1 MMIYGTVPAEFE
13 MTQSDEASLSILWGN
28 QLMSKNLFP
37 LGFFS
42 YLLACDSLKWHV
54 MFTVLH
60 LRISESFTVGIN
72 PAETFCLHSGLS
84 QTQIKMN
91 SHMWASCDFI

>member
-1 MMIYGTVPAEFE
+1 MIYGTVPAEFE

-42 YLLACDSLKWHV
+42 YLLACDSLK
-54 MFTVLH
+54 
-60 LRISESFTVGIN
+60 
-72 PAETFCLHSGLS
+72 
-84 QTQIKMN
+84 
-91 SHMWASCDFI
+91 